1 LLRCLIV
8 SFSCFILFH
17 FIQFNFVYF
26 LFFTSGGDD
35 DAEEDGTK
43 GYHVFGWR
51 DWFDIAIRWRQ
62 YSEPMD
68 VVYWLDRLDLPDD
81 QVQCSHRLILV
92 AVTS

>member
-1 LLRCLIV
+1 M
-8 SFSCFILFH
+8 
-17 FIQFNFVYF
+17 
-26 LFFTSGGDD
+26 
-35 DAEEDGTK
+35 K

-81 QVQCSHRLILV
+81 QVGDVLV
-92 AVTS
+92 YLSVGCLSACQSSVGD